1 MPGSDVTRIIAVYR
15 LLETLGVNRFEE
27 GAVYVAFM
35 VSRLKKDPYETL
47 ESLYASAASQY
58 NSEREDV
65 ENKVVAVQV
74 QIYKYLESASARF
87 HPELGVIVTEYFEDN
102 PLNIKNTQKFLEGI
116 MRAVEV

>member
-35 VSRLKKDPYETL
+35 VSRLKKANSCETL
-47 ESLYASAASQY
+47 NSLYDSAASQY

-87 HPELGVIVTEYFEDN
+87 HPELEVIVTEYFEDN

-116 MRAVEV
+116 MRAVE